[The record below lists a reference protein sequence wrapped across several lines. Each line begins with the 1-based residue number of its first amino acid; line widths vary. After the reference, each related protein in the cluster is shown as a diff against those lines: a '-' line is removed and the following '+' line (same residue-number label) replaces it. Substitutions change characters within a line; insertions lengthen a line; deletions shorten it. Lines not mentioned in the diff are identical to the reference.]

1 MDCHSL
7 LQGTFPTQGS
17 NLGLPHCGQILY
29 PLNHHGNLGFSKVI
43 LVSNYTIVNIFP
55 FLEDLIN
62 RNRERDENLNSEI
75 QSLKERSILEKQEHE
90 ELQQKVLQMDSLL
103 QQEKVVYNIKKA

>member
-29 PLNHHGNLGFSKVI
+29 ALNHPGKLGFSKVI

-90 ELQQKVLQMDSLL
+90 ELQHKVL
-103 QQEKVVYNIKKA
+103 